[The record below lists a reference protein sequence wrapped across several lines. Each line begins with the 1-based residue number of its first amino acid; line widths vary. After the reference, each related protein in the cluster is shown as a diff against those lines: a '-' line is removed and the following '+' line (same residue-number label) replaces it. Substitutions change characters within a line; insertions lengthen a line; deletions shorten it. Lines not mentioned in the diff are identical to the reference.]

1 MANDSATSA
10 SPEFCRRR
18 PKPWR
23 KIVGVALR
31 AVLGQAKGTRGLPL
45 LARIQGRHAG
55 GAGWNELAGVELV
68 AAAGVRAPEG
78 LALWC
83 MEGGAGGCNVLLGVY

>member
-45 LARIQGRHAG
+45 LTRIQGRH
-55 GAGWNELAGVELV
+55 AGWNELAGVELV
-68 AAAGVRAPEG
+68 AAAGVRAPVG

-83 MEGGAGGCNVLLGVY
+83 TGGGAGG